1 MKAMI
6 EKYKDI
12 PKEDLII
19 ETDFSSNVTI
29 FTADLVITDWSAIA
43 YEFAFSTLKP
53 PLLINTPT
61 KIMNKNYTKI
71 PLEPINFSLR
81 KKVGIELNPDQLDH
95 VADAVSEIFSKQN
108 EFHDRIQQVR
118 SETVFN
124 IGHSGEAGGKY
135 IVRRIIEKDKSRKQA
150 QS

>member
-1 MKAMI
+1 MNAMI
-6 EKYKDI
+6 ERYKDV
-12 PKEDLII
+12 PKDELVI

-61 KIMNKNYTKI
+61 KIINKNYKKI

-81 KKVGIELNPDQLDH
+81 KKVGIELDPDQLER
-95 VADAVSEIFSKQN
+95 VEDAVSDIFAKQN

-135 IVRRIIEKDKSRKQA
+135 IIQRIIEKDKERKQKA
-150 QS
+150 